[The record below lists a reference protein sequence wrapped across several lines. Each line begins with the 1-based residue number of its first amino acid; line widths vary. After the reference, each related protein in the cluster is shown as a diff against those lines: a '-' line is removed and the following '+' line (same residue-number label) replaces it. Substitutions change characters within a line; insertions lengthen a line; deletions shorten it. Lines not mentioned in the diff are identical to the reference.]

1 MEGQASV
8 VAMDMTG
15 SVALQKLLPF
25 ASVAQVGQ
33 VLSILGGE
41 AGSGFKD
48 VSCDRCGGHVMESAL
63 RQMSRWTGEAPRLK
77 SLDFNPKFSGIVS
90 CFLRLCVYYI
100 IFTRIFLHTGMVY
113 IVFCGTDEVAT

>member
-33 VLSILGGE
+33 VLSVLGGE
-41 AGSGFKD
+41 AGSGLKD

-63 RQMSRWTGEAPRLK
+63 RQMSRWTGKAPRLIRFCEV
-77 SLDFNPKFSGIVS
+77 LLCVV
-90 CFLRLCVYYI
+90 LYVCVYYMGCI
-100 IFTRIFLHTGMVY
+100 RFFSTHSICNSVY
-113 IVFCGTDEVAT
+113 CVLWHR